1 MIYAFRF
8 AQIAYIG
15 LVDVPDTGKAVPPLT
30 RLEIS
35 APVHMFQ
42 SAQPAQMLK
51 LESRPESQTA
61 LFTGA
66 VA

>member
-51 LESRPESQTA
+51 
-61 LFTGA
+61 
-66 VA
+66 